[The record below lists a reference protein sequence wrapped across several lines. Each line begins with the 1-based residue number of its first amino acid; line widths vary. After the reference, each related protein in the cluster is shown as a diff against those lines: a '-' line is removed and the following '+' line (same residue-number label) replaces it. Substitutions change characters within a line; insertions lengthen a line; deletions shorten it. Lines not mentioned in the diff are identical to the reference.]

1 MIIADEL
8 KALGAPEWLLLHIE
22 KTVKGS
28 FFLLDLLRPLVLRLG
43 LQDEV
48 LKRQRNKLIQQQ
60 RELDAKNRRIANL
73 TKEKL
78 WWEATNHKRNEYIEE
93 LKKAKKDAEQET
105 TRVKRVYNDLK
116 LVTFGTRYGV
126 DVKEFVA
133 RCTPSP
139 AVMEWAKKGGRI
151 GILEPNP
158 QELQA
163 AYYAQRDM
171 GMGCKVPEPEQP
183 YVPFRDKT
191 AWAIGDKV
199 RINEHLKG
207 VVRHISCNLR
217 SGVHTVGI
225 LTGSTGEM
233 ETTHWLG
240 RKRQGGDIEYLNQYT
255 QMTK

>member
-1 MIIADEL
+1 
-8 KALGAPEWLLLHIE
+8 
-22 KTVKGS
+22 
-28 FFLLDLLRPLVLRLG
+28 
-43 LQDEV
+43 
-48 LKRQRNKLIQQQ
+48 
-60 RELDAKNRRIANL
+60 
-73 TKEKL
+73 
-78 WWEATNHKRNEYIEE
+78 
-93 LKKAKKDAEQET
+93 
-105 TRVKRVYNDLK
+105 VYNELK

-191 AWAIGDKV
+191 TWAIGDRV
-199 RINEHLKG
+199 RIDEHLKG
-207 VVRHISCNLR
+207 T
-217 SGVHTVGI
+217 VHTLSRKDSTGVTGAGI
-225 LTGSTGEM
+225 LTADKGGVQEI
-233 ETTHWLG
+233 HWLV
-240 RKRQGGDIEYLNQYT
+240 RRRSFDVLEYQGHYT
-255 QMTK
+255 WTTK